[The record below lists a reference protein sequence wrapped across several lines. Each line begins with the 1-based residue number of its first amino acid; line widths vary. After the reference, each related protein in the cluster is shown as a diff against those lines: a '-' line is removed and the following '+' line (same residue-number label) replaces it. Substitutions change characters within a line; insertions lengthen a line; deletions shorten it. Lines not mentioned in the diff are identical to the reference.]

1 MAEAE
6 DALEYC
12 SSGSMRQIESQQRFG
27 CFRSGV
33 MMIHSGVSREENV
46 AVSDEF
52 KGLNKKIRCGPPKN
66 AKIGKITRQ
75 QCFRADFSTEQV
87 LNKVHYRNKKFPTL
101 YSTC

>member
-52 KGLNKKIRCGPPKN
+52 
-66 AKIGKITRQ
+66 
-75 QCFRADFSTEQV
+75 
-87 LNKVHYRNKKFPTL
+87 
-101 YSTC
+101 